1 MLYMSIIMNFSSKI
15 GNLIENLM
23 IGQCSLLLIFDRII
37 GMSNPQQN
45 R

>member
-1 MLYMSIIMNFSSKI
+1 MLYMSIIMHFNSRL

-23 IGQCSLLLIFDRII
+23 IGQYGLLLIFDRII
-37 GMSNPQQN
+37 GMSNPQQD